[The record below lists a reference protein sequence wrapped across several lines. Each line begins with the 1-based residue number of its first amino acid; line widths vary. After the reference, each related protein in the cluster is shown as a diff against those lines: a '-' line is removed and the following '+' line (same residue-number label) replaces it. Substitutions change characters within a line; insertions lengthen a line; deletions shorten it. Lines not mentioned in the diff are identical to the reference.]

1 MLRLEKYCPR
11 FPSLRSD
18 GVKID
23 SLSVFS
29 LLRSPADSSPLSL
42 ERCAGTLRGFAQGA
56 GRDRQERAGR
66 AAGPGGGCVPGGHDL
81 AMAQE
86 ANLSSSREG
95 GVCSGGLSALLL
107 SGSYRRFCTVF
118 PDQVSGAAWMM

>member
-1 MLRLEKYCPR
+1 MQEHSGALPR
-11 FPSLRSD
+11 
-18 GVKID
+18 
-23 SLSVFS
+23 
-29 LLRSPADSSPLSL
+29 
-42 ERCAGTLRGFAQGA
+42 EQAGTGRNGQG
-56 GRDRQERAGR
+56 QAGR

-95 GVCSGGLSALLL
+95 GVCSGGFSALLL
-107 SGSYRRFCTVF
+107 SRSYRRFCTVF